1 MAEFY
6 IETNETE
13 TGTHLIHFATCGAL
27 PAKQEI
33 RYLGSIAS
41 FLSAKAE
48 GEKIY
53 RHVGACT
60 DCASK
65 YTAA

>member
-6 IETNETE
+6 IETNEKE
-13 TGTHLIHFATCGAL
+13 SGTHLVHFSDCGSL
-27 PAKQEI
+27 PGKEEI

-41 FLSAKAE
+41 FASAKTE

-60 DCASK
+60 ECASK
-65 YTAA
+65 YVA

>member
-6 IETNETE
+6 IETNEKD
-13 TGTHLIHFATCGAL
+13 TGTHLIHFASCGAL

-41 FLSAKAE
+41 FASAKTE

-60 DCASK
+60 ACASQ
-65 YTAA
+65 YAAA

>member
-6 IETNETE
+6 IETNEKE
-13 TGTHLIHFATCGAL
+13 SGFHLVHFADCSSL
-27 PAKQEI
+27 PAKDEI

-41 FLSAKAE
+41 FDSAKTE

-53 RHVGACT
+53 RHVNACT
-60 DCASK
+60 ECASK
-65 YTAA
+65 YATA